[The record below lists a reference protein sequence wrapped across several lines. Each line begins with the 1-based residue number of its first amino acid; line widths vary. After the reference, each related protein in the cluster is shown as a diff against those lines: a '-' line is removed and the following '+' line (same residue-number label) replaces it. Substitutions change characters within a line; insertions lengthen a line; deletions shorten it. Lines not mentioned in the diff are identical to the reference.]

1 VIQSRRS
8 APGFIGSS
16 SDREISGEGLGIAT
30 PMVDAFRRGSP
41 TSAGRHSGLLHLVS
55 KIQSR
60 AAAPGA
66 ALPVAQDVRASLM
79 YLGALGGHDA

>member
-1 VIQSRRS
+1 
-8 APGFIGSS
+8 
-16 SDREISGEGLGIAT
+16 
-30 PMVDAFRRGSP
+30 MVDAFRRGSP